1 MIDIQTNKVIS
12 PGFKKKTE
20 KFVRY
25 LCLELL
31 NLHFEKGFDFM

>member
-12 PGFKKKTE
+12 PGLKKKTE
-20 KFVRY
+20 KIVRY